1 MKRREFIAGLG
12 IAAACPVMARGQQ
25 TNRARR
31 IGVLF
36 TLQEDD
42 PFARQQAQALLQGL
56 QEAGRNIGSD
66 LQVDFRFAGGSD
78 RAQIQTVAK
87 DLVATQPDV
96 IQVATTPGTA
106 AVLMET
112 HTIPVVFTIV
122 SDPVGSGFVESF
134 SHPGGNATGF
144 VNIESSMGGKWVQLL
159 KEVAPRVARVT
170 LLFNPA
176 TGPQASYYREPIE
189 AAAQALSIS
198 SRAAPVG
205 DTAAIESEIVATAR
219 DPDSGLIALSDIFI
233 FNHRE
238 LIVSLANRARLPT
251 VYPFSEAA
259 RAGGLISYGIDILDL
274 ERRAGGY
281 FDRILKGAN
290 PADLPV
296 QLPTKFDFVINL
308 KTANALGLSV
318 SAAMLATANEVI
330 E

>member
-1 MKRREFIAGLG
+1 
-12 IAAACPVMARGQQ
+12 
-25 TNRARR
+25 
-31 IGVLF
+31 
-36 TLQEDD
+36 
-42 PFARQQAQALLQGL
+42 LLQGL
-56 QEAGRNIGSD
+56 QEAGRNIGTD
-66 LQVDFRFAGGSD
+66 LQVDFRFAGGNN
-78 RAQIQTVAK
+78 RAHIQAVAK

-112 HTIPVVFTIV
+112 HTIPVVFTFV
-122 SDPVGSGFVESF
+122 SDPVGSGFIESF

-144 VNIESSMGGKWVQLL
+144 VNLESSMGGKWVQIL
-159 KEVAPRVARVT
+159 KEVAPRVSRVT

-189 AAAQALSIS
+189 AAAHALSIS

-205 DTAAIESEIVATAR
+205 DVAAIESEIFATAR
-219 DPDSGLIALSDIFI
+219 DPDSGLIVLLDIFV

-251 VYPFSEAA
+251 VYPFPEGT
-259 RAGGLISYGIDILDL
+259 RAGGLISYGIDNLDL

-281 FDRILKGAN
+281 IDRILKGSK

-296 QLPTKFDFVINL
+296 QFPTKFDFIINL
-308 KTANALGLSV
+308 KTAKALGLAIPS
-318 SAAMLATANEVI
+318 SLLARADEVI

>member
-12 IAAACPVMARGQQ
+12 IAAACPVVARGQQ

-42 PFARQQAQALLQGL
+42 PFAHQQAQALLQGL
-56 QEAGRNIGSD
+56 QEAGRNIGAD

-96 IQVATTPGTA
+96 IQAVTTPGTA

-112 HTIPVVFTIV
+112 HTIPVVFTVV
-122 SDPVGSGFVESF
+122 SDPVGSGFIESF
-134 SHPGGNATGF
+134 AHPGGNATGF
-144 VNIESSMGGKWVQLL
+144 VNIEASMGGKWVQIL
-159 KEVAPRVARVT
+159 KDVAPRVSRVT
-170 LLFNPA
+170 LLFNPS

-189 AAAQALSIS
+189 AAAHALSIS

-205 DTAAIESEIVATAR
+205 DAAAIESEIVAAAR
-219 DPDSGLIALSDIFI
+219 DPDSGLIVLSDIFI

-251 VYPFSEAA
+251 VYPFAEAA

-281 FDRILKGAN
+281 IDRILKGSN

-308 KTANALGLSV
+308 KTAKALGLNV

>member
-1 MKRREFIAGLG
+1 MAGLG
-12 IAAACPVMARGQQ
+12 GAAAWPVMARAQQ
-25 TNRARR
+25 TDRVRR

-36 TLQEDD
+36 TFQKDD
-42 PFARQQAQALLQGL
+42 PFGRQQVQALLQGL
-56 QEAGRNIGSD
+56 QEVGRNIGPD
-66 LQVDFRFAGGSD
+66 LQVDFRFAGGND
-78 RAQIQTVAK
+78 RAQIQAVAK

-96 IQVATTPGTA
+96 IQVITTPGTA

-122 SDPVGSGFVESF
+122 SDPVGSGFIESF

-144 VNIESSMGGKWVQLL
+144 VNIESSMGGKWVQIL
-159 KEVAPRVARVT
+159 KEVAPRVSHVT

-176 TGPQASYYREPIE
+176 TGPQASYYRGPIE
-189 AAAQALSIS
+189 AAAHALSIG
-198 SRAAPVG
+198 SRAAPVR
-205 DTAAIESEIVATAR
+205 DVAAIESEIIATAR
-219 DPDSGLIALSDIFI
+219 DIDSGLIVLSDIFI

-238 LIVSLANRARLPT
+238 LIVALANSHRVPT

-259 RAGGLISYGIDILDL
+259 KAGGLISYGIDNLDL

-281 FDRILKGAN
+281 IDRILNGAK

-308 KTANALGLSV
+308 KTAKSLGLTVPASL
-318 SAAMLATANEVI
+318 LATADEVI